1 MLLEV
6 WRAAAL
12 AWAVEEE
19 GNKMTAS
26 PYELPE
32 AHAWIQVNI
41 LGRDVLI
48 QCAISYSLYSSRQP
62 TFKE

>member
-26 PYELPE
+26 PHELPE

-41 LGRDVLI
+41 LGRDGE
-48 QCAISYSLYSSRQP
+48 SLC
-62 TFKE
+62 